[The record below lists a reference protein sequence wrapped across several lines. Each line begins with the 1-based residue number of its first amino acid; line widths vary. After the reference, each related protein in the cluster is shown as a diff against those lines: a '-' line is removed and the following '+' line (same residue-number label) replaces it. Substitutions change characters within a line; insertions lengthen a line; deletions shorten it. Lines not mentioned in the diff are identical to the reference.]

1 MHYLYIIYSDSC
13 QKFYIGE
20 TASIENRISKHHD
33 HFYSNSFTKIAND
46 WKIVL
51 LFNCINKDE
60 AVYLEKFI
68 KRMKSKIFNTKIID
82 DPSILKDI
90 LSKRKSIIVPGSPE
104 ASGLEAPPK
113 PE

>member
-1 MHYLYIIYSDSC
+1 MHYLYILYSDSS

-20 TASIENRISKHHD
+20 TNDLESRIEKHQN
-33 HFYSNSFTKIAND
+33 HFYSNSFTKIAED

-51 LFNCINKDE
+51 IVDCIDREE

-68 KRMKSKIFNTKIID
+68 KRMKSKTFNNKIIA

-90 LSKRKSIIVPGSPE
+90 LSKK
-104 ASGLEAPPK
+104 K
-113 PE
+113 P